1 MMESTGQ
8 QEAVS
13 TEKDRKDVYR
23 IATLILCILF
33 TLISLQML
41 LSWRFDLILTLDAVI
56 VSHSETVSISILD
69 IVSYADEYELI
80 AYSLLNVFVLFS
92 ILSVLSPRFAL
103 MPPFLFLL
111 SGYFLSGDFSGDLRF
126 YLEYSLDT
134 SGAME
139 YAVSCFAVT
148 MAIALLAN
156 ISMRADPD
164 RRFFGLMY
172 NVREFRD
179 RTHGP
184 DRSDGC
190 EQGYGIIPHP
200 CLFNAD
206 FDTRQPKGWWS
217 RICRIRLSHRS
228 SRNLSRSC

>member
-1 MMESTGQ
+1 MMESIGE

-13 TEKDRKDVYR
+13 TGKDRKDVYR

-33 TLISLQML
+33 TLISLHLM

-69 IVSYADEYELI
+69 IASYADEYELI
-80 AYSLLNVFVLFS
+80 AYSLLNIFVLFT
-92 ILSVLSPRFAL
+92 ILTILSPRFAL
-103 MPPFLFLL
+103 IPPFIFLL
-111 SGYFLSGDFSGDLRF
+111 AGYFISEGYSGEI
-126 YLEYSLDT
+126 YHILEYDLDV
-134 SGAME
+134 SGVME

-179 RTHGP
+179 RTHGQ
-184 DRSDGC
+184 DRSDC

-217 RICRIRLSHRS
+217 RICRIR
-228 SRNLSRSC
+228 